1 MSTQQI
7 DEEFVRELSEERDE
21 PDWLRQRRL
30 EAWRS
35 YEDLPAPNVIQTPGK
50 RWTDLDDLDVRSR
63 SRRTEERETRTSI
76 DADVPEEVVVA
87 DLQEAVHEHEEIVRD
102 VLLKEVVP
110 WDENSLLAVHGAS
123 WRSGLFVYVPEGV
136 EVDDVIRM
144 TTEVEEEARF
154 THTLVVAEENAT
166 VTVAESLE
174 GGDEETYVSNVV
186 EVVARDGAEVNY
198 GALQNLDVG
207 AYQFTSKRGI
217 AGRDASVNW
226 IDGCFGTA
234 LTKSTVSTVIE
245 GEGSDTANYGLFF
258 GTGTQHFDLETWTRH
273 DAPNTT
279 CDMFTRGVLD
289 DRAVSAYEGT
299 IEVSQPAY
307 EVDAYQTENV
317 LLVSDEAEADASP
330 RLEIDNHNVKCSH
343 AATMGQVDDEE
354 MFYMTSRGVD
364 EDEAERLIIEGFF
377 EPVFGELPFPELE
390 DEFRELVHD
399 KMGDYTG

>member
-1 MSTQQI
+1 MS
-7 DEEFVRELSEERDE
+7 VREIDTEFIQELSDERDE

-30 EAWRS
+30 KAWES
-35 YEDLPAPNVIQTPGK
+35 YDDLPAPNVIQTPGK
-50 RWTDLDDLDVRSR
+50 RWTDIDELDVRSR
-63 SRRTEERETRTSI
+63 GRGTEERDTRTEI
-76 DADVPEEVVVA
+76 EADVPDGVIVA
-87 DLQEAVHEHEEIVRD
+87 DLEDAVREHEELVRENLD
-102 VLLKEVVP
+102 SVVR
-110 WDENSLLAVHGAS
+110 WDENSLLAVHAAS

-136 EVDDVIRM
+136 EVDEPIRT

-154 THTLVVAEENAT
+154 STTVVVAEENAT
-166 VTVAESLE
+166 VTVAESVE
-174 GGDEETYVSNVV
+174 GGDETYFSNVV
-186 EVVARDGAEVNY
+186 EVVAGDAAEVNY
-198 GALQNLDVG
+198 GALQNLSDDS
-207 AYQFTSKRGI
+207 YQFTSKRGVT
-217 AGRDASVNW
+217 GRDASVNW

-245 GEGSDTANYGLFF
+245 GEGSDTRNYGLFF

-299 IEVSQPAY
+299 INVTKPAY

-343 AATMGQVDDEE
+343 AATMGQIDDEE
-354 MFYMTSRGVD
+354 LFYMGSRGVD
-364 EDEAERLIIEGFF
+364 DEHARSLIIEGYF

-390 DEFRELVHD
+390 EDFRELIHD
-399 KMGDYTG
+399 KMEETGR